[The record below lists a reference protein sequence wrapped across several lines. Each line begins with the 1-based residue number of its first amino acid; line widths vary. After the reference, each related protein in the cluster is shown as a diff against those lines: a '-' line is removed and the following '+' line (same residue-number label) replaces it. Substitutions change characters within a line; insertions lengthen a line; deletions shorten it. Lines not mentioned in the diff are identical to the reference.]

1 MMSYNVP
8 EVPSSICKREQ
19 KPYADGNITSA
30 SLDPFKLV
38 VDSPKCSHFYYGV
51 RIVTGS
57 EKFAGTPDTDIYV
70 SLVGSKAC
78 TGKMKIVT
86 GWFSTGISAQ
96 YYDDLVVESSTDLG
110 DILVVIIGNP
120 ANWMITAGSAW
131 FVDFVDV
138 HDLQRNIKK
147 EFPCYHWIEDGD
159 EITFTE
165 ETTKLKDVKNNPIL
179 CLQRE
184 KQLEYNKSR
193 YQWEKFQDL
202 ALPSGID
209 VKVKKLPSDE
219 QFGAVKTFDFLTTAL
234 ASKGTVMFK
243 AAFSEIQS
251 LVHFEEMASTLG
263 KPSFLPHEFARWT
276 RDEEFGRQILNGVNP
291 VIIERCTKLPSNFPV
306 AASLIE
312 ESLVRG
318 LSFEDEMKAGHI
330 YICNLKVMD
339 GLTCQ
344 PGWYCAAPICLLY
357 VNKKRQLVPIAIQ
370 LKQKPGS
377 DNPIFYPSDHWPD
390 WLLAKLYYQS
400 ASTQFHQIATHYLS
414 CHAAME
420 VYSMGTMRNLPDAHP
435 VHKLLKPHFRYTMAI
450 NTKARERLICDGGS
464 IDKIFAI
471 GGEGRRQLMRIGG
484 KAYSIYWTNIK
495 RSVKERG
502 VDDPNLLPGYYYRD
516 DGLKIWQAVED
527 FVADILNE
535 FYASDEDVKDDTE
548 LQNWA
553 KDIYTNGF
561 PGHQGSKQGHDFPD
575 SITTKAQLIE
585 LCSLIIFTGSAQHAA
600 VNFGQYDMYSFSPNG
615 PPGLRLPPP
624 TVKGKAD
631 MQTLLDTLPDKNS
644 TALGV
649 AIAHMLSQFSPD
661 ELFFGCFPAE
671 RFTETKAQNLILR
684 FRKALDEID
693 GQIKER
699 NAKLDVP
706 YAYLQPSRIP
716 NSITI

>member
-1 MMSYNVP
+1 MTSYSVS
-8 EVPSSICKREQ
+8 EASSVICKRDQ
-19 KPYADGNITSA
+19 KAYGNGNITSA
-30 SLDPFKLV
+30 SLDPFKLAT
-38 VDSPKCSHFYYGV
+38 DSPKYAHFYYGV

-78 TGKMKIVT
+78 TGKMKIVS

-96 YYDDLVVESSTDLG
+96 YYDDLLVESSADLG
-110 DILVVIIGNP
+110 EVLVVIIGNP
-120 ANWMITAGSAW
+120 ANWVVSAGSAW

-138 HDLQRNIKK
+138 HDLQRKTK
-147 EFPCYHWIEDGD
+147 QEFPCYHWIEDGD
-159 EITFTE
+159 EISFTE
-165 ETTKLKDVKNNPIL
+165 KTMTLKDVKNNPVL
-179 CLQRE
+179 CRQRE
-184 KQLEYNKSR
+184 QQLEYQKAR
-193 YQWEKFQDL
+193 YKWEPFEDL

-219 QFGAVKTFDFLTTAL
+219 QFGASKGFDFLSTAL

-243 AAFSEIQS
+243 AAFTEIKS
-251 LVHFEEMASTLG
+251 LANYEELATTLG
-263 KPSFLPHEFARWT
+263 APAFSSFEFARWT

-291 VIIERCTKLPSNFPV
+291 VVIEKCTQLPPNFPV
-306 AASLIE
+306 AANLIE

-318 LSFEDEMKAGHI
+318 LSLEDEMKAGHI

-339 GLTCQ
+339 GITCQ

-357 VNKKRQLVPIAIQ
+357 VNKKKQLIPIAIQ

-377 DNPIFYPSDHWPD
+377 DNPIFYPTDNWAD

-400 ASTQFHQIATHYLS
+400 ASTQFHQIATHYLP

-435 VHKLLKPHFRYTMAI
+435 VHKLLRPHFRYTMSI
-450 NTKARERLICDGGS
+450 NTKARDKLICDGGS

-471 GGEGRRQLMRIGG
+471 GGEGRKQLMRIGG
-484 KAYSIYWTNIK
+484 KAYSIHWTNIE

-502 VDDPNLLPGYYYRD
+502 VEDPNLLPGYHYRD
-516 DGLKIWQAVED
+516 DGLKIWKAIED
-527 FVADILNE
+527 FVTDILNE
-535 FYASDEDVKDDTE
+535 FYASDEDVKGDSE

-553 KDIYTNGF
+553 NDIYTNGF
-561 PGHQGSKQGHDFPD
+561 PGHQGSKQGHEFPNTIA
-575 SITTKAQLIE
+575 SKAQLME
-585 LCSLIIFTGSAQHAA
+585 LCTLIIFTGSAQHAA
-600 VNFGQYDMYSFSPNG
+600 VNFGQHEMYSYSPNA

-624 TVKGKAD
+624 TIKGKAD

-644 TALGV
+644 AALAV
-649 AIAHMLSQFSPD
+649 AISHMLSQFSGD
-661 ELFFGCFPAE
+661 ELYFGNFPAE
-671 RFTETKAQNLILR
+671 RFTEAKAQNLIAR

-693 GQIKER
+693 GHIKER
-699 NAKLDVP
+699 NAQLDVP
-706 YAYLQPSRIP
+706 YIYLLPSRIP